1 LNSCRELA
9 TLSPGL
15 KKGFTEEKVLSVK
28 HLGAAFGKSFRIE
41 DVSFSVR
48 SGERVV
54 ILGPNGSG
62 KTSLLRLILGLE
74 TPETGSISWSD
85 RVLSKESRVL
95 VLPEDRSMG
104 ILFQEGALF
113 PHLGVRE
120 NVAVAL
126 PPGTP
131 GDAGRPLVD
140 RALDIARIR
149 HLEDRSVPALSGGE
163 QQRVALARAL
173 VQRPGV
179 LLLDEPLRSLDGP
192 SKREILSE
200 LRLIVEKEDMAALL
214 VTHDTQEAALFAD
227 RVVVLREGRKIQEGS
242 FAEIYDRPAD
252 RFTADFLGPVQ
263 TIEAEKARRWGLGLP
278 EGSGAAVV
286 LFRPEHLVLT
296 EVPDTEARGLEVA
309 RVQSTGALLE
319 IAVMLPDKTELLS
332 RAPAHASPGPGRKV
346 SARIVQALSLPITEE
361 PES

>member
-1 LNSCRELA
+1 
-9 TLSPGL
+9 
-15 KKGFTEEKVLSVK
+15 VLSVK
-28 HLGAAFGKSFRIE
+28 HLGAGIGRSFRIE

-48 SGERVV
+48 SGERVA

-74 TPETGSISWSD
+74 TPDSGTISWSD
-85 RVLSKESRVL
+85 TVLSKEGRVL

-113 PHLGVRE
+113 PHLTVRE

-126 PPGTP
+126 PPGTS
-131 GDAGRPLVD
+131 GAAGRPLVD
-140 RALDIARIR
+140 RALDIARIG
-149 HLEDRSVPALSGGE
+149 HLDDRSVPALSGGE

-179 LLLDEPLRSLDGP
+179 LLLDEPFRSLDGP
-192 SKREILSE
+192 AKREILSE
-200 LRLIVEKEDMAALL
+200 LRVIVQREDMATLL
-214 VTHDTQEAALFAD
+214 VTHDTEEAAAFSD
-227 RVVVLREGRKIQEGS
+227 RVVILRAGRKIQEGS
-242 FAEIYDRPAD
+242 FAEIYDHPAD

-263 TIEAEKARRWGLGLP
+263 TIDVEQARRCGLGLP
-278 EGSGAAVV
+278 PGGGASKL

-296 EVPDTEARGLEVA
+296 AVPDSEADGLRVA
-309 RVQSTGALLE
+309 HVRSTGALQE
-319 IAVMLPDKTELLS
+319 IAILLPDGTELLS
-332 RAPAHASPGPGRKV
+332 RVPAHASPQPGRKV
-346 SARIVQALSLPITEE
+346 SARIVQTLPLPVIEE